1 MTIKR
6 IILSVLTVLAILLA
20 GVSLWESWQ
29 QPQIQSRL
37 ELYQTNLLLQASQW
51 QPLESEGQNL
61 SAARGAL
68 VGDKPLEA
76 AAEQYQAARNSAVKN
91 LDKAQA
97 QLKELRSQPISTPAT
112 PKPQSEIA
120 PATDTSRLRQQKI
133 IQKSID
139 QLEKLIVELDLR
151 LGILQAQQGK
161 T

>member
-51 QPLESEGQNL
+51 QPQESEGKNL
-61 SAARGAL
+61 SAARDTL
-68 VGDKPLEA
+68 VGDKPLA
-76 AAEQYQAARNSAVKN
+76 VGGEQYQAARDSAVKN

-97 QLKELRSQPISTPAT
+97 QLK
-112 PKPQSEIA
+112 
-120 PATDTSRLRQQKI
+120 
-133 IQKSID
+133 
-139 QLEKLIVELDLR
+139 
-151 LGILQAQQGK
+151 
-161 T
+161 